1 MRKIT
6 TLLAVFAG
14 AAAIAAGCDANG
26 TSTSSGPAKLTVLLT
41 DAPFST
47 ANVKTVSIFMRTIA
61 CRQASVSLDEATDT
75 VSLGW
80 TTVATPDRPID
91 LVPLHDGVTLDLGT
105 QTLPSGSWQ
114 SCRIVIDP
122 AQSFVEL
129 NDGSKP
135 DVKWPSAAQSGI
147 KVLLNEP
154 VTVEDSSVLVLD
166 FDVGS
171 SFVLRGNERH
181 NNGLLFKPVVHG
193 VVRDVAATFMGV
205 VRGDSV
211 NGSPISAATVQLL
224 ASGTALDDTVAVALR
239 TAATDTAGTFAFHF
253 VAPGSYAVRALPP
266 SGSTYK
272 AALLDGGV
280 TLGASETKSGAV
292 IVLPK

>member
-6 TLLAVFAG
+6 TLFAVFAG
-14 AAAIAAGCDANG
+14 AAAIAAGCDGNG
-26 TSTSSGPAKLTVLLT
+26 NTTSAGPAKLTVLLT

-47 ANVKTVSIFMRTIA
+47 ANVKSVSIFMREIS
-61 CRQASVSLDEATDT
+61 CRQASVSTDEAADT
-75 VSLGW
+75 VSMGW
-80 TTVATPDRPID
+80 TSVATPDRAID

-105 QTLPSGSWQ
+105 QTLPAGTWQ

-122 AQSFVEL
+122 SQSFVEL
-129 NDGSKP
+129 NDGTRP

-166 FDVGS
+166 FDIGS
-171 SFVLRGNERH
+171 SFVLRGNATH

-211 NGSPISAATVQLL
+211 SGSPVASGTVQLL
-224 ASGTALDDTVAVALR
+224 PAGTAVDDTVAMALR
-239 TAATDTAGTFAFHF
+239 TTATDTAGAFAFHY
-253 VAPGSYAVRALPP
+253 VVPGSYAVRAIPP

-272 AALLDGGV
+272 AALLTGGV
-280 TLGASETKSGAV
+280 TLSDGETKSGSV